1 MIEEDE
7 VIHQGTFGT
16 ETWYGC
22 NKHNKQPYP
31 KGGQCPI
38 CEFEIMKLVAKHRQD
53 KQDDDN

>member
-7 VIHQGTFGT
+7 VIHQGSFGT

-53 KQDDDN
+53 KQDEE